1 MSEKLVGIVS
11 HFFGN
16 ISVAAIEL
24 SDGEIIVGDDIHFNG
39 RTTDFTQKVGS
50 IQIENHNVEKGK
62 KGDSV
67 GMKVKEKVRE
77 NDRVYKIV
85 E

>member
-1 MSEKLVGIVS
+1 MSVD
-11 HFFGN
+11 
-16 ISVAAIEL
+16 AIEV
-24 SDGEIIVGDDIHFNG
+24 SDGEINVWYDVHFNG

-50 IQIENHNVEKGK
+50 IQVENLNVEKGK

-77 NDRVYKIV
+77 HDRVYKIV
-85 E
+85 EWFYTWR

>member
-1 MSEKLVGIVS
+1 MSEKIVGTVS

-24 SDGEIIVGDDIHFNG
+24 SDGEINVGDEIHFDG

-50 IQIENHNVEKGK
+50 MQIENHNVERGE

-77 NDRVYKIV
+77 HDKVYRIV

>member
-1 MSEKLVGIVS
+1 MSEKLVGTIS

-24 SDGEIIVGDDIHFNG
+24 SDGEINVGDDVHFNG

-50 IQIENHNVEKGK
+50 IQVENLNVEKGK

-77 NDRVYKIV
+77 HDRVYKIV